1 MHLTSQLMLVNNI
14 VNTVL
19 GSNVGAN
26 LFASCDDITCF
37 DLLDVGLDVEVSEEV
52 HEEDGVEIDGG
63 REDVGWLAV
72 GDLVADQDVE
82 EHEGELHLENVCKLL
97 LLVAIVAQGNCFH
110 SQGYNRFMLLHSISH
125 YLEKTLEI
133 RLVLENDYLK
143 VESSFSKWILSKI

>member
-52 HEEDGVEIDGG
+52 HEEDGVEVDGG

-82 EHEGELHLENVCKLL
+82 EHEGELHLENECMLL
-97 LLVAIVAQGNCFH
+97 L
-110 SQGYNRFMLLHSISH
+110 
-125 YLEKTLEI
+125 
-133 RLVLENDYLK
+133 
-143 VESSFSKWILSKI
+143 